1 MRDETIRVI
10 FGVLMVYV
18 ILVPAFTVTLYCID
32 EQNRQG
38 MNNVLYQMVHYGNDR
53 PDHTIADHILLACIM
68 TTMLVGSAGLVCA
81 KNRTTDENSE
91 TNTCEEITHEEQ
103 IH

>member
-38 MNNVLYQMVHYGNDR
+38 VNYHRLKPVACDSNVTA
-53 PDHTIADHILLACIM
+53 TI
-68 TTMLVGSAGLVCA
+68 
-81 KNRTTDENSE
+81 
-91 TNTCEEITHEEQ
+91 
-103 IH
+103 